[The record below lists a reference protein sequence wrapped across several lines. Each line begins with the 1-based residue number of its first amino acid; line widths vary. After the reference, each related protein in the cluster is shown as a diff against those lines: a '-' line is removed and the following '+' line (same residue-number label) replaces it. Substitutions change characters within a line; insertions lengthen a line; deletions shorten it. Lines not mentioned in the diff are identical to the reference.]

1 MLRYFQKSRKKENSQ
16 LNQSLS
22 FLLHVMLKDFVQK
35 KNENHTKQKV
45 RRLKFSITEIKTL
58 AHFGTQWVRPFP
70 FKDARQAMTKNRRV
84 TASSW
89 GWDKLWDADEP
100 FTRWAAEPTVIKWE
114 LFSPYK

>member
-1 MLRYFQKSRKKENSQ
+1 MF
-16 LNQSLS
+16 
-22 FLLHVMLKDFVQK
+22 K

-45 RRLKFSITEIKTL
+45 RRFKFSITETKTL
-58 AHFGTQWVRPFP
+58 AHFGTQWVR
-70 FKDARQAMTKNRRV
+70 TKNRRV

-114 LFSPYK
+114 FFSPGPK